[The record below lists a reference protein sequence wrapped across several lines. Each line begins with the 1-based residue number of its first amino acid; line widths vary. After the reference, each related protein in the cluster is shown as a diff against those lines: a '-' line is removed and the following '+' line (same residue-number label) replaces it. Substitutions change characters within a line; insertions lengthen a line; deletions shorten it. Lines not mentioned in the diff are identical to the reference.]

1 MPSYATQLEAARQG
15 IVTPQMAHV
24 AQEEHMD
31 PEHLRELVAK
41 GEVAIPANVHHTC
54 LTPFGI
60 GFAVILQFKTQ
71 TCRTVNQTHNV
82 LFAADAVENILRE
95 CFIFHALFLTAAAR
109 RQPATE

>member
-1 MPSYATQLEAARQG
+1 MDVVANHHLKLAA
-15 IVTPQMAHV
+15 A
-24 AQEEHMD
+24 
-31 PEHLRELVAK
+31 L
-41 GEVAIPANVHHTC
+41 HHHNDARIG
-54 LTPFGI
+54 LQPFGI
-60 GFAVILQFKTQ
+60 GFAVIFQFKTQ